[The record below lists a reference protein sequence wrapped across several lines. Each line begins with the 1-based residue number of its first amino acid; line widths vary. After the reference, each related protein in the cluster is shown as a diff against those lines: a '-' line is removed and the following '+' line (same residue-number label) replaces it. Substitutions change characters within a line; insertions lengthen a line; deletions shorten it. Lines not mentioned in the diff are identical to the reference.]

1 VAVTVK
7 DIEAA
12 IEFLTRLYVGQVDE
26 ERLHK
31 TIKALK
37 AELAK
42 RRKK

>member
-1 VAVTVK
+1 VAVTQK

-12 IEFLTRLYVGQVDE
+12 IEFLSKMYVGQGDVD
-26 ERLHK
+26 RLEK